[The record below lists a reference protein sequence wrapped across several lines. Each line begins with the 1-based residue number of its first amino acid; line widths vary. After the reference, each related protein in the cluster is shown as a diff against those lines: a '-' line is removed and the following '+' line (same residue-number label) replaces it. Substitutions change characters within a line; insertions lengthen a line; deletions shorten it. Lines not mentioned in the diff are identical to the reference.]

1 MTFAHCRFVLHITSL
16 AKLFGEAMRNEMSD
30 VELEQHAALYD
41 KATRTGN
48 AVGALLQK
56 RAREAAKGRKR
67 QADVNNVRA
76 EMTIRSAA
84 NDICNAC
91 HNREHVTIDEIM
103 RTGGTQM
110 YRDAVAGFLT
120 QAESAGAITM
130 DANDGIFV
138 ADYELLL
145 ASLGRYILSV

>member
-1 MTFAHCRFVLHITSL
+1 
-16 AKLFGEAMRNEMSD
+16 MRNETSEAEMD
-30 VELEQHAALYD
+30 QRTALCD
-41 KATRTGN
+41 KAKRTGN
-48 AVGALLQK
+48 AVGALLQQ

-67 QADVNNVRA
+67 QADVNDVRA

-91 HNREHVTIDEIM
+91 HNREHVTIEEII
-103 RTGGTQM
+103 RTGGTRM

-130 DANDGIFV
+130 EADGGVFV
-138 ADYELLL
+138 ADYDLLL